1 MKPIRVGLIGFAN
14 SHQKDWLEHFY
25 RHPCFEVV
33 AVSDHSPFGTYGGEE
48 HAQRLG
54 VSYHR
59 DYHLLLE
66 RSDVDAVS
74 ICSETAL
81 HAVQTVAACR
91 AGKHIFYD
99 KPFADTLDNARTIVE
114 AVKSAGVKFFMGFH
128 LRLDPVFR
136 RARQVLASGLLG
148 PICHID
154 LIGEWGRSPTIHT
167 LWIYNSAAA
176 GGGAL
181 INFGVH
187 GLDLIRYW
195 TGDEAAEVYAE
206 LGHRIYPEYPVED
219 TVVVQM
225 RLRAG
230 ATVTLV
236 AGWGKPLE
244 RHTHAYDARVEVRG
258 RHGTLRAGFSE
269 AQHLEV
275 CSEAPPY
282 DRTTWVTVGGCQ
294 DIRAEVVDMFAAYL
308 NGEGQP
314 LASLEDGY
322 RVTELV
328 EAAYQAARQHEPV
341 ALPLTGWRVES

>member
-14 SHQKDWLEHFY
+14 PHQKDWSDYFH
-25 RHPCFEVV
+25 RHPGIKVV

-48 HAQRLG
+48 HARRLETD
-54 VSYHR
+54 YHR
-59 DYHLLLE
+59 DYRDLL
-66 RSDVDAVS
+66 RHSDVDVVS

-81 HAVQTVAACR
+81 HAEQTVAACR

-99 KPFADTLDNARTIVE
+99 KPFADTLENGRTIVE
-114 AVKSAGVKFFMGFH
+114 AVESAGVKFFMGFH

-136 RARQVLASGLLG
+136 RVRQALAGGMLG
-148 PICHID
+148 PIRHID
-154 LIGEWGRSPTIHT
+154 LVGEWGRSATIHT
-167 LWIYNSAAA
+167 SWIHNPEAA

-195 TGDEAAEVYAE
+195 TGDEVAEVYAE
-206 LGHRIYPEYPVED
+206 LGHRTYPEYPVED
-219 TVVVQM
+219 TAVVQM
-225 RLRAG
+225 RLRGG

-258 RHGTLRAGFSE
+258 QHGTLHADFSS

-275 CSEAPPY
+275 CSETAPY
-282 DRTTWVTVGGCQ
+282 DRTTWITIGGYQ
-294 DIRAEVVDMFAAYL
+294 DIRAEAVDMFVAYM
-308 NGEGQP
+308 NSKGRP

-322 RVTELV
+322 RNTELV
-328 EAAYQAARQHEPV
+328 EAAYRAARQHRPV
-341 ALPLTGWRVES
+341 TLPLAD